1 MNKHMKSVISLTA
14 ICAAVSLLLA
24 VTNYVTAPI
33 IEKQQS
39 AAANE
44 ALYQVMPDGEDF
56 QAVDLTKYELP
67 GSITEAYSEK
77 NGGYVFK
84 ITTTGYSSGFI
95 IMCGVDASGTVTGAT
110 YIASSETLGEE
121 ATYGEKLKGA
131 TLDTV
136 ESVETVSG
144 ATKTTS
150 AYRNAVKDSLGAAVI
165 LGGGSVDL
173 RSDEEILND
182 NLSAALPSAEGKF
195 TSVFITE
202 ELTDINSVYKAE
214 NGAGYV
220 FVSGESFIAT
230 DNEGNVTSETELKDT
245 VETNAKKLI
254 ASTLTEIDISGY
266 ADMPSQVQKAYKT
279 ASGNYVFDLRAAGYG
294 INGDK
299 YTASGEYIY
308 IKVSAT
314 ADSKIIACE
323 TVSQKE
329 SDGIGSACADSSFYT
344 QFNGKTADTYKD
356 IDAISGATVTT
367 NGYTTAISK
376 VFEAINILKGGA

>member
-67 GSITEAYSEK
+67 DSVTEAYSEK

-230 DNEGNVTSETELKDT
+230 DNVGNVTSETELKDT

-314 ADSKIIACE
+314 ADGKIIACE

>member
-67 GSITEAYSEK
+67 DSITEAYSEK

-182 NLSAALPSAEGKF
+182 NLSAALPSAGGKF

-230 DNEGNVTSETELKDT
+230 DNEGNVTSETKLKDT

-314 ADSKIIACE
+314 ADGKIIACE

>member
-67 GSITEAYSEK
+67 DSITEAYSEK

-314 ADSKIIACE
+314 ADGKIIACE

>member
-67 GSITEAYSEK
+67 DSVTEAYSEK

-254 ASTLTEIDISGY
+254 ASTLTEIDVSGY

-314 ADSKIIACE
+314 ADGKIIACE

>member
-67 GSITEAYSEK
+67 DSITEAYSEK

-266 ADMPSQVQKAYKT
+266 ADIPSQVQKAYKT

-314 ADSKIIACE
+314 ADGKIIACE

-344 QFNGKTADTYKD
+344 QFNSKTADTYKD

>member
-67 GSITEAYSEK
+67 DSITEAYSEK

-144 ATKTTS
+144 ATKATS

-266 ADMPSQVQKAYKT
+266 ADIPSQVQKAYKT

-314 ADSKIIACE
+314 ADGKIIACE

>member
-67 GSITEAYSEK
+67 DSITEAYSEK

-266 ADMPSQVQKAYKT
+266 ADIPSQVQKAYKT

-314 ADSKIIACE
+314 ADGKIIACE

>member
-67 GSITEAYSEK
+67 DSITEAYSEK

-266 ADMPSQVQKAYKT
+266 ADIPSQVQKAYKT

-314 ADSKIIACE
+314 ADGKIIACE

-356 IDAISGATVTT
+356 IDAISGATITT

>member
-67 GSITEAYSEK
+67 DSITEAYSEK

-314 ADSKIIACE
+314 ADGKIIACE

-356 IDAISGATVTT
+356 IDAISGATITT

>member
-67 GSITEAYSEK
+67 DSITEAYSEK

-314 ADSKIIACE
+314 ADGKIIACE

-344 QFNGKTADTYKD
+344 QFNSKTADTYKD